1 MMLESFQLFC
11 RNVQPSLTVG
21 VYSSLLS
28 SVSVSD
34 QQRIIFEGNELL
46 DGGTL
51 THPIVSFKS

>member
-11 RNVQPSLTVG
+11 RNVQPCLTVG

-34 QQRIIFEGNELL
+34 QQIIFEGNELF
-46 DGGTL
+46 DSGTL